1 MRRGFSLIEL
11 LIVMALIAIL
21 ASLAIPS
28 MSGITRGSNVS
39 IGGETLAGA
48 LSNARQLATS
58 KNRSV
63 ELRLIKMT
71 DPKGVSPGQEIRAV
85 QIVEVTEAGL
95 KPASR
100 LRFLPEGVIV
110 SSVKEMSSL
119 ADAAIKKTGD
129 ISIPGV
135 GMNYEFFA
143 FRFRPD
149 GSIDLKSVLP
159 SATTSYFLTIYE
171 DKFTP
176 SGSTPPANF
185 VTIQLEP
192 ATGGFAVYRP

>member
-1 MRRGFSLIEL
+1 MKRGFTLVEL
-11 LIVMALIAIL
+11 LVVMALIAIL
-21 ASLAIPS
+21 ASLAMPS
-28 MSGITRGSNVS
+28 VSSITRGSNVTF
-39 IGGETLAGA
+39 GGETVAGA

-63 ELRLIKMT
+63 EFRLIKMS

-85 QIVEVTEAGL
+85 QIVEVTEGGL
-95 KPASR
+95 KPAGR
-100 LRFLPEGVIV
+100 LRFLPQGVIV
-110 SSVKEMSSL
+110 SSVPAMTSL
-119 ADAAIKKTGD
+119 ANSAIKSPGD

-135 GMNYEFFA
+135 GTSYEYYA

-149 GSIDLKSVLP
+149 GSIDIKSRLP
-159 SATTSYFLTIYE
+159 SASGYYITIYE
-171 DKFTP
+171 DKTTP

-192 ATGGFAVYRP
+192 ATGAFSVYRP